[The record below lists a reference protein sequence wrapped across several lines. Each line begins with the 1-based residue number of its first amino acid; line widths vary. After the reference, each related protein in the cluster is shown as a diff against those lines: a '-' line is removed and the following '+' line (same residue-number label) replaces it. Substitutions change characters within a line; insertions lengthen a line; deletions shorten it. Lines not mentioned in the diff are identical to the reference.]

1 MRSKQMFGKSDL
13 IDSLSRDL
21 ARARNK
27 RDALASDAKTLTAK
41 IAELEARL
49 SAERDRRERKHA
61 VSEMEGIK
69 KRVSDQYLALAPV
82 ISGIREATEMAAA
95 IVPEGHAINDL
106 LPVIATE
113 VANSID
119 SLLGDLDRRIDL
131 LRASPAAPE
140 LPQSLNGSPE
150 LPQNG
155 DHVLRLPEWLP
166 RWQSEKTE
174 SVEDR
179 CRTAAV

>member
-1 MRSKQMFGKSDL
+1 MFGKSDL

-27 RDALASDAKTLTAK
+27 RDALASDVPTLTAK
-41 IAELEARL
+41 IAELESRL
-49 SAERDRRERKHA
+49 SAERDRREREHA
-61 VSEMEGIK
+61 VSEMERIK
-69 KRVSDQYLALAPV
+69 KRVSDQYLAFAPV

-95 IVPEGHAINDL
+95 IVPEGHAFNDL

-113 VANSID
+113 LASSID
-119 SLLGDLDRRIDL
+119 CLLGDLDRRIGL

-140 LPQSLNGSPE
+140 LPQSLNGSPQ
-150 LPQNG
+150 LSQNS
-155 DHVLRLPEWLP
+155 DRVLRLPEWLTYSH
-166 RWQSEKTE
+166 SEKTE

-179 CRTAAV
+179 CRTAAA